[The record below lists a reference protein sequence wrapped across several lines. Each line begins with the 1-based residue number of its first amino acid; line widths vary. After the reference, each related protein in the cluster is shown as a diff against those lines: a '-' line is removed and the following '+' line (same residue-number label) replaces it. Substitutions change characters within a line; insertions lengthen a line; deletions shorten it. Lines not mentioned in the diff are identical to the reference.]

1 MFKGG
6 FYLVEICYKYNNM
19 ICYIVI
25 VKVNYLE
32 KKFVFNFN
40 LINKW

>member
-6 FYLVEICYKYNNM
+6 FYLVVICYKYNNM

-25 VKVNYLE
+25 VKVSYLE